1 MQAEN
6 PKTEIMF
13 VSAHEELAYQSFRY
27 RPFSFVSKRDLK
39 MLDEDLGEL
48 LLKIKKRKT
57 RNSLVHLTVG
67 ENSYVIN
74 TDEVMY
80 FKSDKHYINAYMAD
94 GNEKSY
100 RCSINDAYNQLKSAS
115 YIFIHRSYLIN
126 CKFIKY
132 FNTQL
137 VILSNDLEINVTR
150 NDERL
155 NEAKEIFGRYKRGLR

>member
-1 MQAEN
+1 
-6 PKTEIMF
+6 
-13 VSAHEELAYQSFRY
+13 
-27 RPFSFVSKRDLK
+27 
-39 MLDEDLGEL
+39 
-48 LLKIKKRKT
+48 
-57 RNSLVHLTVG
+57 
-67 ENSYVIN
+67 
-74 TDEVMY
+74 MY

-94 GNEKSY
+94 GTEKSY

>member
-1 MQAEN
+1 ME
-6 PKTEIMF
+6 TLF

-39 MLDEDLGEL
+39 MLAEDLGEL
-48 LLKIKKRKT
+48 LQKIKKRKT

-67 ENSYVIN
+67 ENFYVIN
-74 TDEVMY
+74 TDEVMH
-80 FKSDKHYINAYMAD
+80 FKSDRHYIRAYMAD
-94 GNEKSY
+94 ETEKSY

-126 CKFIKY
+126 CKFVRY

-137 VILSNDLEINVTR
+137 VILSNDLINRDIDKSV
-150 NDERL
+150 RL
-155 NEAKEIFGRYKRGLR
+155 SLLEKRSKAIKRTHRI